1 MKKSLYRPGI
11 WRHIKPYVK
20 IETLAVSLAGILI
33 CMIMGYLFYDTWIG
47 GICLSPGAVLLC
59 HFYSRWKER
68 RKKKQTLLE
77 FKELLYTL
85 SANLKTGYSVENA
98 WLGARKDMSL
108 LYPQE
113 SRIMNELDIIASQL
127 HLNVPIEKAVNAFAE
142 RTGLE
147 EIQSFAEVLSTAKRS
162 GGNLVHMMDK
172 TANIIAEK
180 IEVEQ
185 EIQTILSGKQMEQR
199 IMCGMPVLMLLYL
212 KLTNPE
218 YLDNMYH
225 NWFGII
231 VMTFCIIGTGIAAYW
246 GSRIVGIEV

>member
-1 MKKSLYRPGI
+1 MSI
-11 WRHIKPYVK
+11 
-20 IETLAVSLAGILI
+20 
-33 CMIMGYLFYDTWIG
+33 GYLFYDTWIG
-47 GICLSPGAVLLC
+47 GICLSPACVLLC
-59 HFYSRWKER
+59 RYYDRWKAKR
-68 RKKKQTLLE
+68 NQRQVLSE

-98 WLGARKDMSL
+98 WVGARKDMIL
-108 LYPQE
+108 LYPQGSVI
-113 SRIMNELDIIASQL
+113 SRELDMIASQL
-127 HLNVPIEKAVNAFAE
+127 QLNVPIEKAVNAFAE
-142 RTGLE
+142 RMGLE

-199 IMCGMPVLMLLYL
+199 IMCGMPILMLLYL
-212 KLTNPE
+212 KLTNPG
-218 YLDNMYH
+218 YLDSMYH

-231 VMTFCIIGTGIAAYW
+231 VMTVCIIGTGIAAYW

>member
-1 MKKSLYRPGI
+1 MRKNLSKPDI
-11 WRHIKPYVK
+11 WKYIKPYMK
-20 IETLAVSLAGILI
+20 IETLLAALTGILI
-33 CMIMGYLFYDTWIG
+33 CMIIGYLFYDTWIG
-47 GICLSPGAVLLC
+47 GVCLSPACVMFC
-59 HFYSRWKER
+59 RFYGRWKEKR
-68 RKKKQTLLE
+68 NKRQMLSE

-108 LYPQE
+108 LYPQG
-113 SRIMNELDIIASQL
+113 SVILYELDIIASQL
-127 HLNVPIEKAVNAFAE
+127 HLNVPIEKAVEAFAE

-172 TANIIAEK
+172 IASIIAEK

-199 IMCGMPVLMLLYL
+199 IMCGMPILMLLYL
-212 KLTNPE
+212 RVTNAG
-218 YLDNMYH
+218 YLDSMYH
-225 NWFGII
+225 NWLGII